1 MTVTA
6 TAQGDTAANGILKA
20 IGVGVYKQDGTLA
33 KLTDLGITNTSQLKD
48 AVYTYPNGTTAHVK
62 LGYYLNAVGQQV
74 TDFNDAVELAYYVHP
89 NDQNY
94 SLFTDGKGADAGVND
109 KVDLNQSG
117 ASATY
122 GLSISWDAKNFDNF
136 AAAQHV
142 VRGFAQPVY
151 GSYSPQVIKEFY
163 VDQDTGEQIS
173 PMTLLG
179 EHGNFTDQ
187 YTVDSDNLSSLG
199 YTLRSSYMYHQQETG
214 GYTAQDVSNI
224 WPAFK
229 LDQQPAALV
238 HYYVKTTDAS
248 NVVHFIDVDDSNKEV
263 AVTSDGKHA
272 YDITGMVE
280 YNNKQED
287 LLAQGYEVQSKD
299 KELVELDTP
308 LDFDGPVIKHPD
320 GVIEGLGM
328 EVPKGGRNLYVYLKH
343 GTEVVTPEK
352 PKDGVETS
360 KTVTRTVNF
369 VDSLNRTIAPSVT
382 QTAHFTREVTVD
394 KVTGKEISATDWQ
407 STDAT
412 FTAVSLPEVNGWIAP
427 KKTVDG
433 ETVSA
438 TTGDQTETVQYK
450 STTDLY
456 YEVTMYDVDD
466 NDKILYHDKLLGT
479 YLNPKALDGF
489 GAFVDNAENAGAALE
504 ASGYEYEADKHV
516 FSDSTEVVNGRTVD
530 SQINKSYFHHK
541 MQTVTPENPENGVE
555 TSKTVTRTIN
565 YVDAKGKTV
574 APSVTQTAHFTRNVT
589 IDAVTKA
596 EKSATAWQ
604 STDANFEAVTS
615 PTLEDRIT
623 KQTTVA
629 AETVDANTDNQTVTV
644 IYDNP
649 ALYIERRAIVD
660 LDTNTVL
667 MDLSHRSDDSA
678 ESSYHFVDEV
688 ENTAASI
695 LEDKYVEAYKN
706 SSKTISYVDGKAVS
720 YDDQTIYVHHATEV
734 VTPEKSKDG
743 VETSK
748 TVTRTVNFV
757 DSLNRTIAP
766 SVTQTAHFTREV
778 TVDKVTGKEISAT
791 DWQSTDATFTAVSL
805 PEVNGWIA
813 PKKTVDGETV
823 TATTGDQ
830 TETVQYESTTDLY
843 TEVTMYDVDD
853 NDKILYHDK
862 LLETRLDPKT
872 IGRFDAFVDYLENA
886 GAALEASGYENEDD
900 KHVFSASTDV
910 VNGRTVDSQI
920 NKVYFRHKMQ
930 TVTPE
935 NPENGVETSKT
946 VTRTINYVDA
956 KGKTVAPSVTQTA
969 HFTRN
974 VTIDAVTK
982 AEKSA
987 TAWQSTDAN
996 FEAVTSPTL
1005 EDRITKQTTVAAE
1018 TVNADAQNQVVTV
1031 TYTKNAPTPVDP
1043 TPAPAPTPVDPTPA
1057 PAPTPVDP
1065 TPAPAPTPVDPTPAP
1080 APTPVDPT
1088 PAPAPTPVD
1097 PTPAPAPTPVDPTPA
1112 PTPTPVDPTP
1122 APAPTP
1128 VDPTPAPTPTPVDPT
1143 PAPAPTPVDPT
1154 PAPAPTPVDPT
1165 PAPAP
1170 TVKPESTDNGQS
1182 ATTVVLAD
1190 NKENEALPNTGAGE
1204 TTPVK
1209 PGTDN
1214 LPNEVK
1220 HDNVKET
1227 AAELPETA
1235 QQSHKNAALALFSAA
1250 TLSSLSLA
1258 FWFKK
1263 SDK

>member
-412 FTAVSLPEVNGWIAP
+412 FTAVALPEVNGWIAP

-466 NDKILYHDKLLGT
+466 NDKILYHDKLLET
-479 YLNPKALDGF
+479 RLDPKTIGRFD
-489 GAFVDNAENAGAALE
+489 AFVDNLENAGAALE
-504 ASGYEYEADKHV
+504 ASGYENEDDKHV

-530 SQINKSYFHHK
+530 SQINKSYFH
-541 MQTVTPENPENGVE
+541 
-555 TSKTVTRTIN
+555 
-565 YVDAKGKTV
+565 
-574 APSVTQTAHFTRNVT
+574 
-589 IDAVTKA
+589 
-596 EKSATAWQ
+596 
-604 STDANFEAVTS
+604 
-615 PTLEDRIT
+615 
-623 KQTTVA
+623 
-629 AETVDANTDNQTVTV
+629 
-644 IYDNP
+644 
-649 ALYIERRAIVD
+649 
-660 LDTNTVL
+660 
-667 MDLSHRSDDSA
+667 
-678 ESSYHFVDEV
+678 
-688 ENTAASI
+688 
-695 LEDKYVEAYKN
+695 
-706 SSKTISYVDGKAVS
+706 
-720 YDDQTIYVHHATEV
+720 
-734 VTPEKSKDG
+734 
-743 VETSK
+743 
-748 TVTRTVNFV
+748 
-757 DSLNRTIAP
+757 
-766 SVTQTAHFTREV
+766 
-778 TVDKVTGKEISAT
+778 
-791 DWQSTDATFTAVSL
+791 
-805 PEVNGWIA
+805 
-813 PKKTVDGETV
+813 
-823 TATTGDQ
+823 
-830 TETVQYESTTDLY
+830 
-843 TEVTMYDVDD
+843 
-853 NDKILYHDK
+853 
-862 LLETRLDPKT
+862 
-872 IGRFDAFVDYLENA
+872 
-886 GAALEASGYENEDD
+886 
-900 KHVFSASTDV
+900 
-910 VNGRTVDSQI
+910 
-920 NKVYFRHKMQ
+920 HKMQ

-1080 APTPVDPT
+1080 APT
-1088 PAPAPTPVD
+1088 
-1097 PTPAPAPTPVDPTPA
+1097 
-1112 PTPTPVDPTP
+1112 
-1122 APAPTP
+1122 
-1128 VDPTPAPTPTPVDPT
+1128 
-1143 PAPAPTPVDPT
+1143 
-1154 PAPAPTPVDPT
+1154 
-1165 PAPAP
+1165 
-1170 TVKPESTDNGQS
+1170 VKPESTDNGQS

-1250 TLSSLSLA
+1250 TPSSLSLA